1 MFLRDDYIY
10 LVDKNGKDNDIVL
23 KVNPDKVE
31 EITTTFL
38 DGKKCI
44 IIPVDDGEKA
54 SINGITQT
62 V

>member
-1 MFLRDDYIY
+1 M
-10 LVDKNGKDNDIVL
+10 DKDGKDNDIVL

-54 SINGITQT
+54 SINGKEQSL
-62 V
+62 